1 MIVISVATCVGIN
14 PPEGYKK
21 TCFPDI
27 LFSRKVTQIL
37 KPLKD
42 LEEDYEGHSIL
53 ILHVADVENK
63 THEII

>member
-1 MIVISVATCVGIN
+1 M
-14 PPEGYKK
+14 
-21 TCFPDI
+21 